1 MVTNPNSK
9 HAGRL
14 SQLEAQI
21 LKEKAKGLSDLEV
34 ARVLFVYE
42 STVRSVIRKHAPY
55 HGGNGRV
62 DVSRT
67 EVSRTLD

>member
-1 MVTNPNSK
+1 MVTNPNSM

-21 LKEKAKGLSDLEV
+21 LNEKAKGLSDLEV

-42 STVRSVIRKHAPY
+42 STVRSIIRKHAPY
-55 HGGNGRV
+55 HNGNGRV

>member
-1 MVTNPNSK
+1 MVANPNSM

-21 LKEKAKGLSDLEV
+21 LNEKAKGLSDLEI

-42 STVRSVIRKHAPY
+42 STVRSIIRKHAADY
-55 HGGNGRV
+55 RGHGRV

-67 EVSRTLD
+67 LD

>member
-1 MVTNPNSK
+1 MGTNPNSL

-21 LKEKAKGLSDLEV
+21 LNEKAKGLSDLEV

-42 STVRSVIRKHAPY
+42 STVRSIIRKHAPY
-55 HGGNGRV
+55 YNGNGRV
-62 DVSRT
+62 
-67 EVSRTLD
+67 EVSRTLE